1 MALGMVIRMSD
12 EVAARVKDRFDNLS
26 NEFDET
32 APTLGAQVSHLES
45 ACGEFSDEVATGCDT
60 MRLGWRSLLETG
72 STSAG
77 LIAGNTNALY
87 VDLTAVDQ
95 DYSWQ
100 FDLSGTSTAPPP
112 RPRNK
117 YGDMY

>member
-1 MALGMVIRMSD
+1 MVIRMSA

-32 APTLGAQVSHLES
+32 DPLLASRAGSVEL
-45 ACGEFSDEVATGCDT
+45 ACGEFADEVTTGCDT
-60 MRLGWRSLLETG
+60 MRLGWRSLFGVCTDA
-72 STSAG
+72 AG
-77 LIAGNTNALY
+77 LIAGNTNALH

-100 FDLSGTSTAPPP
+100 FDLSGSSTAPPP
-112 RPRNK
+112 MHGPI
-117 YGDMY
+117 

>member
-1 MALGMVIRMSD
+1 MSA

-32 APTLGAQVSHLES
+32 APLFGAQVSHLES

-60 MRLGWRSLLETG
+60 MRIGWRTVLETG
-72 STSAG
+72 TTSAG
-77 LIAGNTNALY
+77 LIAGNTNALH
-87 VDLTAVDQ
+87 VDLTAIDQ

-100 FDLSGTSTAPPP
+100 FDLSGTSTAAPP
-112 RPRNK
+112 RNR
-117 YGDMY
+117 GMY